1 MNLSKQQILWIGS
14 IAVIGG
20 IGGIAADMFSAWNNA
35 PGMETAIS
43 VDQAS
48 MKAIFATKPRWTY
61 VVGTYLGVFFIPLHM
76 FGFFLAYLAL
86 RPAGQ
91 LRAVLFT
98 IAAFYLVAIGGGFHG
113 TLAFLGDVIQ
123 SNDAEL
129 LARVYP
135 YWQNWGL
142 VMIAGYLL
150 ISVYLFFVMVSG
162 KTMYDR
168 RAAVFSPMPL
178 MILSSLLIAVLPD
191 SLNGAKAFL
200 SATGLNLPLLIFH
213 IVSIRTLLTVLR
225 KTPGKILA

>member
-1 MNLSKQQILWIGS
+1 MNLGKQQVLWIGM
-14 IAVIGG
+14 IAVVGSIGG
-20 IGGIAADMFSAWNNA
+20 VAADMFSAWTNV

-61 VVGTYLGVFFIPLHM
+61 VVGTYIGVFTIPLHM

-91 LRAVLFT
+91 LKAVLFT
-98 IAAFYLVAIGGGFHG
+98 IAAFYLVAVGGGFHG

-123 SNDAEL
+123 SNDTEL
-129 LARVYP
+129 LARVFP

-142 VMIAGYLL
+142 VMIVGYLL
-150 ISVYLFFVMVSG
+150 ISVYLFIIMVSG

-168 RAAVFSPMPL
+168 WVAVFSPLPL
-178 MILSSLLIAVLPD
+178 MIISTVLIAVLPE
-191 SLNGAKAFL
+191 SFSGTKSFFAV
-200 SATGLNLPLLIFH
+200 TGLNLPLLIFH
-213 IVSIRTLLTVLR
+213 IVSIRTLLAKMNESPDVVV
-225 KTPGKILA
+225 A